1 MITSF
6 SKHDFGGRQSLLGE
20 AAALRWLADAEPAG
34 GLRVARVVSARAD
47 ELVEER
53 IKTCLPTRDAAE
65 RIGRALAVTHAAGAP
80 WWGAPPAGWDG
91 AYLIDGTP
99 TSTVGEADAPASWG
113 AFYAEYRV
121 MAYVRLLVD
130 RGDCVPREAAVF
142 EKTAER
148 LCQGVWDAPQPF
160 LVRESGCT
168 AARLHGDLWAGNL
181 LWDADSANA
190 TGGALIDPMAHGG
203 HAETDLAMLALFGC
217 PYLQVILDAYD
228 EVSPLADGWRERVG
242 LHQLSPMLLHAVLL
256 GGWFLDEVL
265 MIVRRYV

>member
-1 MITSF
+1 MTASF
-6 SKHDFGGRQSLLGE
+6 IKHDPCGRQSLLGE
-20 AAALRWLADAEPAG
+20 AAALHWLADAEPAG

-148 LCQGVWDAPQPF
+148 LCQGVWDAPQPL

-168 AARLHGDLWAGNL
+168 AARLHGDLWAGNVI
-181 LWDADSANA
+181 
-190 TGGALIDPMAHGG
+190 TGNDGKAWLIDPAVYYGYPE
-203 HAETDLAMLALFGC
+203 ADLAMTELFGGFSYTFYEAYREAGGLEDGYQDRRDLYNLYHLLNHLNLFGRS
-217 PYLQVILDAYD
+217 YLSSVKRI
-228 EVSPLADGWRERVG
+228 
-242 LHQLSPMLLHAVLL
+242 
-256 GGWFLDEVL
+256 
-265 MIVRRYV
+265 IKRYAG